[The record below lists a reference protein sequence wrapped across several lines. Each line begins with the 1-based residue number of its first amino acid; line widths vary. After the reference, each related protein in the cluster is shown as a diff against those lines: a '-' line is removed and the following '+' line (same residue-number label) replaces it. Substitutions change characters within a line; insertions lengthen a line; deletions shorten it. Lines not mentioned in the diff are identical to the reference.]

1 MPKCRDWS
9 TRSAASSAVASSSN
23 PDIYQ
28 QELER
33 IFARCWLFLCHQSQV
48 PNPGD
53 YFTTYM
59 GEDPV
64 LVMRDSGGAV
74 NAFLNVCR
82 HRGNRLCRAES
93 GNAATITCAYH
104 DWTFANSGK
113 LVAVPNLQDAY
124 FGELDLDQW
133 NLIPVAQ
140 LDDYKGM
147 IFATFDPDAPPL
159 REYLGE
165 MAWYLDSFFDRR
177 EGGVE
182 VVGGVHK
189 WVVPCNWKL
198 PAENFGGDA
207 YHVSW
212 SHLSAIRAGFA
223 GDFRLRNTGGSLV
236 SPGQGHCVIT
246 LGGGDIAEA
255 PEPDLVAY
263 EQDTRPEVVAR
274 LGPRAEQVS
283 PIVGTVFPN
292 LSIIRSTSHSFRV
305 WHPKGPGEIEIWA
318 WIFVDKAAPPQVKE
332 ALRVNGLRGFGP
344 SGTFEQDDMDNW
356 QECTPHFPG
365 RGFPPLR
372 PEYADGTR
380 PRTILP
386 RPGRSRQRLPPQRK
400 QPPPVLPPVGRP
412 DGRRTLGR
420 PARLERGNGIVLM
433 GWDLTVV
440 PAQAGTSHKYTI
452 NGSRM
457 EAKNPSP
464 QRRTPTQ
471 CK

>member
-1 MPKCRDWS
+1 M
-9 TRSAASSAVASSSN
+9 VAEMQGLVDSERGLVSRRIFIE

-33 IFARCWLFLCHQSQV
+33 IFARCWLFLCHDSQI

-64 LVMRDSGGAV
+64 LVMRDSGGQV

-82 HRGNRLCRAES
+82 HRGNRLCRADF

-104 DWTFANSGK
+104 GWTFANTGK

-133 NLIPVAQ
+133 NLIPVAH
-140 LDDYKGM
+140 LDSYRGM

-177 EGGVE
+177 EGGIE
-182 VVGGVHK
+182 VIGGVHK

-223 GDFRLRNTGGSLV
+223 GDFRLRSGTGGTLV
-236 SPGQGHCVIT
+236 SPGGGHCVIT

-255 PEPDLVAY
+255 PEPELIAY
-263 EQDTRPEVVAR
+263 EQETRPETVKR

-283 PIVGTVFPN
+283 PIVATVFPN

-318 WIFVDKAAPPQVKE
+318 WIFVDKAAPPEVKD

-356 QECTPHFPG
+356 QECTHTS
-365 RGFPPLR
+365 RGVV
-372 PEYADGTR
+372 
-380 PRTILP
+380 
-386 RPGRSRQRLPPQRK
+386 SRRFDLNMQMGLGHEQY
-400 QPPPVLPPVGRP
+400 RP
-412 DGRRTLGR
+412 DLGGWASDYRLSESNHRQFYRRW
-420 PARLERGNGIVLM
+420 AELM
-433 GWDLTVV
+433 AADRWDDLPV
-440 PAQAGTSHKYTI
+440 
-452 NGSRM
+452 
-457 EAKNPSP
+457 
-464 QRRTPTQ
+464 
-471 CK
+471 

>member
-1 MPKCRDWS
+1 M
-9 TRSAASSAVASSSN
+9 VAEMQGLVDSERGLVSRRIFIE

-33 IFARCWLFLCHQSQV
+33 IFARCWLFLCHDSQI

-82 HRGNRLCRAES
+82 HRGNRLCRADF

-104 DWTFANSGK
+104 GWTYANNGK

-124 FGELDLDQW
+124 FGELELGRW
-133 NLIPVAQ
+133 NLVPVAQ
-140 LDDYKGM
+140 LDNYKGL

-177 EGGVE
+177 EGGTE
-182 VVGGVHK
+182 IIGGVHK

-223 GDFRLRNTGGSLV
+223 GDFRLRSSTSGSLV

-255 PEPDLVAY
+255 PEPELIAY
-263 EQDTRPEVVAR
+263 EQETLPEVVRR

-283 PIVGTVFPN
+283 PIVATVFPN

-318 WIFVDKAAPPQVKE
+318 WVFVDKAAPPEVKD
-332 ALRVNGLRGFGP
+332 ALRLNGLRGFGP

-356 QECTPHFPG
+356 QECTHTS
-365 RGFPPLR
+365 RGVV
-372 PEYADGTR
+372 
-380 PRTILP
+380 
-386 RPGRSRQRLPPQRK
+386 SRRFDLNMQMGLGHEQY
-400 QPPPVLPPVGRP
+400 RP
-412 DGRRTLGR
+412 DLGGWASDFRLSESNHRQFYRRWAELMAAER
-420 PARLERGNGIVLM
+420 WADLPA
-433 GWDLTVV
+433 
-440 PAQAGTSHKYTI
+440 
-452 NGSRM
+452 
-457 EAKNPSP
+457 
-464 QRRTPTQ
+464 
-471 CK
+471 